1 MPLSR
6 NAQIVRVLAILR
18 DLDRHGGV
26 TLADLAQAHG
36 TSERTVR
43 RDLDALREA
52 GVELVF
58 DEDAEGRRR
67 WRIDYRDAM
76 RRLARLLDSEHYLA
90 LRLAMEQVGPAMAI
104 PSVRAQLE
112 DLAHTVEQAI
122 GPAARARL
130 LALDACFVSS
140 ERESWSR
147 SPPNVLWPLVEA
159 ITEGRACRVRYRS
172 PRPEAEPRDY
182 RVLPLHL
189 AVHEGAPYVAVR
201 FLDRGGP
208 GFLNLHRVYALDV
221 LEPLAAPAEEVSFEH
236 AFGAHLSGEP
246 TSYRLRFTPEVAEL
260 IRERVWHPS
269 QVITDLP
276 DGGVDLV
283 FTAAGVEGVRAW
295 VASWHRN
302 VRVVEPEALRVWL
315 AEVGRGWFEAGHDA
329 PRD

>member
-1 MPLSR
+1 MPLNR

-18 DLDRHGGV
+18 ELDRRGGV
-26 TLADLAQAHG
+26 TLAELAEAHG
-36 TSERTVR
+36 ASERTIR

-67 WRIDYRDAM
+67 WRIDYHDAL
-76 RRLARLLDSEHYLA
+76 RRLARLLDAEHYLA
-90 LRLAMEQVGPAMAI
+90 LRLAMEQGGPARAI
-104 PSVRAQLE
+104 PGVRAQLE
-112 DLAHTVEQAI
+112 DLADTVERAL
-122 GPAARARL
+122 GKAGRARL
-130 LALDACFVSS
+130 QALDACFVSS

-147 SPPNVLWPLVEA
+147 APPNVLWPLVEA
-159 ITEGRACRVRYRS
+159 ITEGRACRVRYRP
-172 PRPEAEPRDY
+172 PRPEAEEREY

-201 FLDRGGP
+201 FLERGGP
-208 GFLNLHRVYALDV
+208 GFLNLHRVYGLEV
-221 LEPLAAPAEEVSFEH
+221 LEPLAAPAEEVAFEH
-236 AFGAHLSGEP
+236 AFGAHVSGEP
-246 TSYRLRFTPEVAEL
+246 VRYVLRFAPVVAEL

-276 DGGVDLV
+276 DGGVELV

-302 VRVVEPEALRVWL
+302 VRVVAPEALRAWL
-315 AEVGRGWFEAGHDA
+315 AEVGRGWVS
-329 PRD
+329 